1 MRNNKVLL
9 LEDDRTMLPLLGKVL
24 VLEGYQPIFPTDLQK
39 SSIIDTILQE
49 KPAAIFMDVHLGE
62 LNGLEFLAEMRLQ
75 AVQGSVKI
83 LMTSGL
89 ELRQE
94 CLAAGADGFLMKPFM
109 PKELIDWLNN
119 AIGPEEK

>member
-1 MRNNKVLL
+1 
-9 LEDDRTMLPLLGKVL
+9 
-24 VLEGYQPIFPTDLQK
+24 
-39 SSIIDTILQE
+39 
-49 KPAAIFMDVHLGE
+49 
-62 LNGLEFLAEMRLQ
+62 
-75 AVQGSVKI
+75 
-83 LMTSGL
+83 MTSGL

>member
-24 VLEGYQPIFPTDLQK
+24 VLEGFQPVLPFDLQN
-39 SSIIDTILQE
+39 SSIIDTILEE

-62 LNGLEFLAEMRLQ
+62 LNGLEFLAELRLQ
-75 AVQGSVKI
+75 PVQGSYKI

>member
-24 VLEGYQPIFPTDLQK
+24 VLEGYQPVFPIDLKK

-62 LNGLEFLAEMRLQ
+62 LNGLEFLAELRLQ
-75 AVQGSVKI
+75 PVQGSVNI

>member
-24 VLEGYQPIFPTDLQK
+24 VLEGYQPVFPIDLQK

>member
-24 VLEGYQPIFPTDLQK
+24 VLEGYQPVFPTDLQK

-62 LNGLEFLAEMRLQ
+62 LNGLEFLAELRLQ
-75 AVQGSVKI
+75 PVQGSVNI

>member
-1 MRNNKVLL
+1 MRSNKVLL
-9 LEDDRTMLPLLGKVL
+9 LEDDRTMLPLLEKVL
-24 VLEGYQPIFPTDLQK
+24 VLEGYQPVFPIDLQK

-62 LNGLEFLAEMRLQ
+62 INGLEFLAELRLQ

>member
-24 VLEGYQPIFPTDLQK
+24 VLEGYQPVFPTDLQK

-62 LNGLEFLAEMRLQ
+62 LNGLEFLAELRLQ

-83 LMTSGL
+83 LITSGL

>member
-24 VLEGYQPIFPTDLQK
+24 VLEGYQPVFPIDLQK

-62 LNGLEFLAEMRLQ
+62 LNGLEFLAELRLQ
-75 AVQGSVKI
+75 PVQGSVKI

>member
-24 VLEGYQPIFPTDLQK
+24 VLEGFQPVFPIDLQK

-62 LNGLEFLAEMRLQ
+62 LNGLEFLAELRLQ
-75 AVQGSVKI
+75 PVQGSVNI

>member
-24 VLEGYQPIFPTDLQK
+24 VLEGYQPVFPTDLQK

-62 LNGLEFLAEMRLQ
+62 LNGLEFLAELRLQ

>member
-24 VLEGYQPIFPTDLQK
+24 VLEGYQPVFPTDLQK

-62 LNGLEFLAEMRLQ
+62 LNGLEFLAELRLKP
-75 AVQGSVKI
+75 VQGSVNI

>member
-24 VLEGYQPIFPTDLQK
+24 VLEGYQPVFPIDLKK

-62 LNGLEFLAEMRLQ
+62 LNGLEFLAELRLQ

-109 PKELIDWLNN
+109 PKELIDWLNS

>member
-24 VLEGYQPIFPTDLQK
+24 VLEGYQPVFPIDLQK

-62 LNGLEFLAEMRLQ
+62 INGLEFLAELRLQ

>member
-1 MRNNKVLL
+1 MKNDKVLL
-9 LEDDRTMLPLLGKVL
+9 LEDDQTMLPLLGKVL
-24 VLEGYQPIFPTDLQK
+24 VLEGFQPVFPNDINK
-39 SSIIDTILQE
+39 SSIIETIHKE

-62 LNGLEFLAEMRLQ
+62 LDGLEFMAELRLQ
-75 AVQGSVKI
+75 PVQGSYKI

>member
-24 VLEGYQPIFPTDLQK
+24 VLEGYQPVFPTDLQK

-62 LNGLEFLAEMRLQ
+62 LNGLEFLAELRLQ
-75 AVQGSVKI
+75 PVQGSVNI

-94 CLAAGADGFLMKPFM
+94 CLEAGADGFLMKPFM

>member
-24 VLEGYQPIFPTDLQK
+24 VLEGYQPVFPIDLQK

-62 LNGLEFLAEMRLQ
+62 LNGLEFLAELRLQ

>member
-24 VLEGYQPIFPTDLQK
+24 VLEGYQPVFPIDLQK

-62 LNGLEFLAEMRLQ
+62 LNGLEFLAELRLQ
-75 AVQGSVKI
+75 PVQGSVNI

>member
-1 MRNNKVLL
+1 MRNKKVLL

-24 VLEGYQPIFPTDLQK
+24 VLEGYQPVFPIDLQK

-62 LNGLEFLAEMRLQ
+62 LNGLEFLAELRLQ